1 MKTGIASDGEEAQ
14 VSRVEATYLAFKQL
28 ICEGAFPPG
37 HQVSEQELALR
48 LGTSRT
54 PVHEACLRL
63 QEEGLLRILP
73 KKGIVIA
80 ALSPDDIAEIFEV
93 IIAIEGRAAASAA
106 ALPVAQRI
114 ALADQLDAETL
125 RMATALAR
133 ADMAERSLADAAFH
147 AALVE
152 GCGNRRF
159 GRIIRTVNDQYHR
172 ARVITVRMRSRLELS
187 LSEHRAISDAIRNG
201 ATEEAESAARA
212 HRMRARD
219 DILPLIRDL
228 GLRHL

>member
-1 MKTGIASDGEEAQ
+1 MKSGIASSEDEARI
-14 VSRVEATYLAFKQL
+14 SRVEATYLAFKRL

-80 ALSPDDIAEIFEV
+80 ALSPEDIAEIFEV
-93 IIAIEGRAAASAA
+93 IIAIEGRAAASAV
-106 ALPVAQRI
+106 ALPEAQRI

-125 RMATALAR
+125 RMAAALAR
-133 ADMAERSLADAAFH
+133 ADMNERSLADAAFH

-159 GRIIRTVNDQYHR
+159 ARIIQTVNDQYHR
-172 ARVITVRMRSRLELS
+172 ARVITVRMRPRLELS
-187 LSEHRAISDAIRNG
+187 LSEHRAISEAIRDG
-201 ATEEAESAARA
+201 APDEAEAAARA
-212 HRMRARD
+212 HRIRARD

>member
-1 MKTGIASDGEEAQ
+1 MENPAVISDEGR
-14 VSRVEATYLAFKQL
+14 VSRVGATYLAFKAL

-93 IIAIEGRAAASAA
+93 IIAIEGRAAAMAA
-106 ALPVAQRI
+106 VLPDQARL
-114 ALADQLDAETL
+114 ALADQLDAETM
-125 RMATALAR
+125 RMAMALAR
-133 ADMAERSLADAAFH
+133 ADMVERSLADAAFH
-147 AALVE
+147 HALVE

-159 GRIIRTVNDQYHR
+159 ARIIQTVNDQYHR
-172 ARVITVRMRSRLELS
+172 ARVITVRMRPRLEQS
-187 LSEHRAISDAIRNG
+187 LPEHRMIADAIRAG
-201 ATEEAESAARA
+201 RSGEAETAARV

-228 GLRHL
+228 GIRHL